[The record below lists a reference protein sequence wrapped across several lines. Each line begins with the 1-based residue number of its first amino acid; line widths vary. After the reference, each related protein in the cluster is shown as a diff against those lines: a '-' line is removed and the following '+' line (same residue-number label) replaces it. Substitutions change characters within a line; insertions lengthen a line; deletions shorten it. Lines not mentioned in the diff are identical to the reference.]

1 MKYNT
6 VTKLLP
12 VQEKY
17 NYFQDIIVSLYVK
30 QVTSSADK
38 FSEISEKTKD
48 LMIERSHLLQVLV
61 KSKENRKR
69 ITEVS
74 KMIRV
79 NIRKDRKKRRLE
91 TIERTIIKSG
101 GVKKA
106 QKSLLCKKDW
116 IPRIKDTSGKMYTR
130 RPDIME
136 TATGFYKNLYRTSE
150 NRSQTELVLTGD
162 ESIPDILVREV
173 EWAIESLKEEK
184 ASGPDNIPNE

>member
-17 NYFQDIIVSLYVK
+17 NYFQDIIVSLSVK

-48 LMIERSHLLQVLV
+48 LMIERSHLLQILV

-69 ITEVS
+69 ITEDS

-101 GVKKA
+101 GVKKT